1 MANPRTLAKIAARVR
16 ERAAYCLQFEIKDPR
31 STFVTIT
38 KVDMKEDL
46 RSGTIYWSCLGEE
59 ADRTKS
65 AKMLEGAAGYIQRQV
80 ARVLVMRSMPHLS
93 WVYDDS
99 IAKAADLEQLIRNAR
114 ERDVDIRPEAELE
127 EGAEDESAD
136 ESASEDSAKPPE

>member
-1 MANPRTLAKIAARVR
+1 MANPRTLAKIAARVQ

-38 KVDMKEDL
+38 KVDMNEDL
-46 RSGTIYWSCLGEE
+46 KSGTIFWSCLGEE

-80 ARVLVMRSMPHLS
+80 ARVLEMRTMPRLS
-93 WVYDDS
+93 WEYDDS
-99 IAKAADLEQLIRNAR
+99 IAKAAELDQLILDAR
-114 ERDVDIRPEAELE
+114 ERDEAIRPE
-127 EGAEDESAD
+127 GAD
-136 ESASEDSAKPPE
+136 EGGESPEPANGNAPEA